1 MKNIIKIASSA
12 LLATLAFGSV
22 AFAAIDF
29 QSNGNSAASSGGP
42 GYQSNGN
49 SASSVGNGP
58 GYQSNGNSSGTIG
71 NGPDFQS
78 NGNSA
83 STNNESTDNSGSS
96 NESSRKHRS
105 SGGSYRKNVALTNV
119 KVNVVGNKATVTWD
133 TNPMAQGMLVYGPL
147 SLAVPTDA
155 TSFYGYAAGTA
166 ITGATLKHSHTF
178 TLAPNVTYFVRP
190 VAIVG
195 GRVVFAS
202 EIKINK
208 TTGTTI
214 SKTAAPAVGT
224 VFDAPTKKPVIESKI
239 PADVEVSKS
248 PKDTNVANVKDATP
262 SKTGRFFK
270 KIWNSITSPFCN

>member
-1 MKNIIKIASSA
+1 MKNFIKIASSA
-12 LLATLAFGSV
+12 LVATLVLGTV
-22 AFAAIDF
+22 AFAAPGTGNGG
-29 QSNGNSAASSGGP
+29 STTPNSPSAGNGGSTSGNSVPSSSNTGGST
-42 GYQSNGN
+42 GGN
-49 SASSVGNGP
+49 PVPSTGNGD
-58 GYQSNGNSSGTIG
+58 STSGNPTTPS
-71 NGPDFQS
+71 DD
-78 NGNSA
+78 
-83 STNNESTDNSGSS
+83 TDNSS

-155 TSFYGYAAGTA
+155 TSFYGYAAGTTL
-166 ITGATLKHSHTF
+166 TGATANHSHTF

-202 EIKINK
+202 EIKINR

-214 SKTAAPAVGT
+214 SKTAAPAAGT

-248 PKDTNVANVKDATP
+248 PKDTNVANIKDATP

>member
-12 LLATLAFGSV
+12 LVATLVLGTV
-22 AFAAIDF
+22 AFAAPGTGNGGSTTPNSP
-29 QSNGNSAASSGGP
+29 SNGNGG
-42 GYQSNGN
+42 STSGN
-49 SASSVGNGP
+49 SVPSSSNTGGSTAGNPVPSTGNG
-58 GYQSNGNSSGTIG
+58 GTTSGNPTTPSDGGT
-71 NGPDFQS
+71 
-78 NGNSA
+78 
-83 STNNESTDNSGSS
+83 SS

-105 SGGSYRKNVALTNV
+105 SGGSYRKNIALTNV

-147 SLAVPTDA
+147 SLAVPTAA
-155 TSFYGYAAGTA
+155 TSFYGYAAGTPL
-166 ITGATLKHSHTF
+166 TGATASHSHTF

-214 SKTAAPAVGT
+214 SKTAAPAAGT

-248 PKDTNVANVKDATP
+248 PKDTNVANIKDATP